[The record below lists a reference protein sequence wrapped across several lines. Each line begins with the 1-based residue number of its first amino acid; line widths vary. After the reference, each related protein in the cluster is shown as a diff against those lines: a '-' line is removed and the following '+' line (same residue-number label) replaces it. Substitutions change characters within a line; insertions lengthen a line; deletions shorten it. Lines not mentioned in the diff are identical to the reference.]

1 MIGVDDFQRLLLA
14 LEELR
19 EKAKEGWI
27 IVVEGIRD
35 VQALRDLKV
44 EGEII
49 IFSGFSDTCDK
60 IRNRKAIILTD
71 SDKKGLEIEKGL
83 VKALSSWG
91 NVPDTTIK
99 RKIFS
104 ATRKEVLRVEEL
116 FDFVERHKNNLKF

>member
-104 ATRKEVLRVEEL
+104 ATRKEVLRFEEL